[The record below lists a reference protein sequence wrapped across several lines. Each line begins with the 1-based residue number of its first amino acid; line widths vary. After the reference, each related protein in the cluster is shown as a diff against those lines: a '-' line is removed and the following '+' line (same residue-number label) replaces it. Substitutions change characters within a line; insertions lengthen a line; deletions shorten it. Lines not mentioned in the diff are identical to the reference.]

1 MTTDEQERRI
11 ELAIAALRLIAV
23 YTEEELDEARDRM
36 RRVAD
41 DVDGVFRRVAERRIQ
56 EGSGP

>member
-41 DVDGVFRRVAERRIQ
+41 DVDGVFRRINERRIQ